1 MPPVASPD
9 DDAGADGPRWGHHP
23 RAGASRA
30 VSCSTERSAVI
41 AIDPAAIARWMEQLG
56 ITVTGPLRFDR
67 IGLGQSNLTYLVGDA
82 DDRRWVLRRPPLGTL
97 LASAHDVAREAR
109 ILSALQDTP
118 VPTPRVYGLTRDE
131 ADVPLLLM
139 EFVDGLVVDRTSIA
153 ESLTPQRR
161 RQIGLSLPKTLA
173 KIHAVDIEKVGLDD
187 LASHKPYAQRQL
199 KRWAGQWEL
208 SKTRELPDLDDLTG
222 RLVAAAPE
230 RQELT
235 LVHGD
240 FHLRNVITSHA
251 TGEVVAVLDWELS
264 TLGDPL
270 ADMGSLLAYWPQ
282 PGEEDIAGGF
292 AAAALDGFPDRA
304 EMTRVYLAETGRDAA
319 TLQYWHA
326 LGLWKV
332 AVIAEGVMRRAMDE
346 PQNKAAAGTPIV
358 HWVDA
363 LVRKAREVA
372 EDAGI

>member
-1 MPPVASPD
+1 MRV
-9 DDAGADGPRWGHHP
+9 R
-23 RAGASRA
+23 
-30 VSCSTERSAVI
+30 VTSAVVG
-41 AIDPAAIARWMEQLG
+41 IDPAAMAGWLEQLG
-56 ITVTGPLRFDR
+56 LTPTGPLSFER
-67 IGLGQSNLTYLVGDA
+67 IGLGQSNLTYLVRDAGD
-82 DDRRWVLRRPPLGTL
+82 REWVLRRPPLGTL

-109 ILSALQDTP
+109 ILSALEATA
-118 VPTPRVYGLTRDE
+118 VPTPRVYGLTRDA

-139 EFVDGLVVDRTSIA
+139 EYVEGLVVDRMSIA

-161 RQIGLSLPKTLA
+161 RQIGLSLPRTLA
-173 KIHAVDIEKVGLDD
+173 KIHAVDIDTVGLSD

-208 SKTRELPDLDDLTG
+208 SKTRELPGLDDLTR
-222 RLVAAAPE
+222 RLIAAAPQ

-240 FHLRNVITSHA
+240 FHLRNVITSEA

-270 ADMGSLLAYWPQ
+270 ADMGSLLAYWPA
-282 PGEEDIAGGF
+282 PGEDTAGDF

-304 EMTRVYLAETGRDAA
+304 EMARVYLTETGRDAA
-319 TLQYWHA
+319 TLKYWHA

-332 AVIAEGVMRRAMDE
+332 AVIAEGVMRRAIDE
-346 PQNKAAAGTPIV
+346 PQNKAAAGTPTAQRI
-358 HWVDA
+358 DA
-363 LVRKAREVA
+363 LVAKAREVA
-372 EDAGI
+372 DDAGI

>member
-1 MPPVASPD
+1 VASVGIVGI
-9 DDAGADGPRWGHHP
+9 DA
-23 RAGASRA
+23 
-30 VSCSTERSAVI
+30 
-41 AIDPAAIARWMEQLG
+41 AAIANWLPQLG
-56 ITVTGPLRFDR
+56 IAFTPPLSFER

-82 DDRRWVLRRPPLGTL
+82 DDGKWVLRRPPLGTL

-109 ILSALQDTP
+109 ILSALEHTA
-118 VPTPRVYGLTRDE
+118 VPTPRVYGLIRD
-131 ADVPLLLM
+131 ATDIPLLLM
-139 EFVDGLVVDRTSIA
+139 EFVNGLVVDRMSIA
-153 ESLTPQRR
+153 EALTPQRR
-161 RQIGLSLPKTLA
+161 RQIGLSLTKTLA
-173 KIHAVDIEKVGLDD
+173 KIHAVDLDEVGLSD
-187 LASHKPYAQRQL
+187 LASRKPYAQRQL

-208 SKTRELPDLDDLTG
+208 SKTRELPNLDDLTR
-222 RLVAAAPE
+222 RLVAAAPQ

-270 ADMGSLLAYWPQ
+270 ADMGSLLAYWPE
-282 PGEEDIAGGF
+282 PGEETAGDF

-304 EMTRVYLAETGRDAA
+304 EMAQVYLTETGRDAE
-319 TLQYWHA
+319 TLKYWHA

-346 PQNKAAAGTPIV
+346 PQNKAAAGTPTVQRI
-358 HWVDA
+358 DA
-363 LVRKAREVA
+363 LVAKAREVA
-372 EDAGI
+372 DDAGI